1 MMKIL
6 NKRIVMILLSL
17 NIFSLVSITQ
27 AKAIANLNLNT
38 GRLSNIAVIFFVTDD
53 PFTMKVIENLKNIEN
68 ENQNRVKFT
77 FLNPKNNVAIQ
88 NEILDAA
95 LQTEYDLFILYLPD
109 RRESVVEDAINRIKQ
124 KNKPLILMNIIPEVA
139 AKVSKLYEKVVFV
152 TPDSK
157 KAGIAQ
163 GKIIADYW
171 NRNKSS
177 LDKNGD
183 NVLQY
188 VLLQGPYDDPQTIDR
203 SKFAI
208 STLNDS
214 GIKTQELAKVNA
226 NWFKDLAKSSIDNLF
241 LKYNGKIEAIISN
254 NDAMAIGAIEALQ
267 KYGYN
272 KDNKS
277 KNIIVVGIDGL
288 PEAKNLIDKG
298 IMTGTV
304 IQDPKIEAEVLY
316 NVGMNLINNLSPTEN
331 TDYKVVDGEI
341 IIPFPYDTY
350 IRNISGS

>member
-1 MMKIL
+1 MKIL

-68 ENQNRVKFT
+68 ENPNRVKFT

-157 KAGIAQ
+157 KAGTAQ

-203 SKFAI
+203 SKYAI

-241 LKYNGKIEAIISN
+241 LKYNGRIEAIISN

-277 KNIIVVGIDGL
+277 KNIVVVGIDGL

-350 IRNISGS
+350 IRNVSGS